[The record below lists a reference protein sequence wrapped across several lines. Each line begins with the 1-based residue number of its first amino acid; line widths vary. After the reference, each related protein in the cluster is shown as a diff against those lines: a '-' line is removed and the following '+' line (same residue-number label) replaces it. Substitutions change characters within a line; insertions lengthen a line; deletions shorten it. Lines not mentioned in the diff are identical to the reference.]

1 MHRQRRRIPAAPSS
15 SRPHRAPGR
24 RPARAVLA
32 AAAFATCFVALP
44 AGCPLLNSPAAPD
57 VGPFS
62 TPESLRLETVVDGA
76 AFPIALAFL
85 PDGTLLYTEKNTGRV
100 RRIYADGTLQPE
112 PFADLDVANL
122 GDAGLLGITLDPD
135 HAANGHI
142 YVAVAVNDLPGD
154 NSFART
160 EMRIVR
166 LTAAG
171 NTAAADQTLVIASVP
186 GEPTPGHEGGNVHV
200 GPDGRLYLTV
210 GDRGLNR
217 FPNEQAQDPD
227 ELAGRILRYQRDG
240 SIPADNPF
248 GPANPTFALG
258 KRNSFDFTFDP
269 LSGGLFATENG
280 PVGDDEINLVEPG
293 HNYGWPRVSGF
304 ADSDAERAFAAAT
317 ERYREPLTLVGR
329 APTGIDFYEGGA
341 YGDEWIGQLFFAEW
355 ATGTVKR
362 ATLSPDRRTIT
373 SIEVVADGIP
383 GGINDI
389 EFSPQGVLYLSVSNA
404 IVRLMPDG

>member
-1 MHRQRRRIPAAPSS
+1 MNTPIRHSRRSIR
-15 SRPHRAPGR
+15 
-24 RPARAVLA
+24 VLA
-32 AAAFATCFVALP
+32 VVAVPLVIGGTL

-62 TPESLRLETVVDGA
+62 TPEALRLETVVEGA

-100 RRIYADGTLQPE
+100 RRMYADGVLQPE

-122 GDAGLLGITLDPD
+122 GDAGLLGITLDPEYET
-135 HAANGHI
+135 NGHI
-142 YVAVAVNDLPGD
+142 YVALAVNNLPGD
-154 NSFART
+154 NSFPRT
-160 EMRIVR
+160 ELRIVR
-166 LTAAG
+166 LRDRGGAAAAG
-171 NTAAADQTLVIASVP
+171 ETIVIASVP

-210 GDRGLNR
+210 GDRGLNQR
-217 FPNEQAQDPD
+217 PNDAAQDPSA
-227 ELAGRILRYQRDG
+227 LPGRILRYDRDG

-248 GPANPTFALG
+248 GPDNPTFALG

-280 PVGDDEINLVEPG
+280 AVGDDEINLVEPG
-293 HNYGWPRVSGF
+293 GNYGWPRVSGF
-304 ADSDAERAFAAAT
+304 ADSDAERAFATAT

-341 YGDEWIGQLFFAEW
+341 YGDAWTGQLFFAEW

-362 ATLSPDRRTIT
+362 AVLAPDRR
-373 SIEVVADGIP
+373 SIAAIELVADGIP

-389 EFSPQGVLYLSVSNA
+389 EFSPEGVLYLTVSNA
-404 IVRLMPDG
+404 ILRLMPDG